1 MDTTVLKRF
10 AQEARIA
17 LKNKVGSKINLVL
30 DEESSA
36 RRENPKAVRDLES
49 KIRATNKD
57 KVVEQ
62 VAYTWFNRFTA
73 CNTWM

>member
-36 RRENPKAVRDLES
+36 RRENPKAVKEAYLP
-49 KIRATNKD
+49 ILD
-57 KVVEQ
+57 K
-62 VAYTWFNRFTA
+62 AFFLDIFSFLPFIIT
-73 CNTWM
+73 